1 MGEQRVSRVHYGQS
15 IPTNGYDALEA
26 ARALPHDRSEESFTF
41 DYNAAYGRYFRIQ
54 KVLVGSSG
62 SSELIDIANE
72 LADTNHPDYLNVAGW
87 SYLEAALSGAEDCAI
102 ERIECVEKA
111 ESAWKQTLS
120 ILETNPIFAPE
131 TGNAD
136 YADTHRIA
144 LSLAYTPLVRAL
156 IAGNITEAV
165 QERVFADTLAI
176 AERCV
181 IDQHLAMQL
190 EDDVKRSDALSDYT
204 GFLHECNCLLAL
216 LYRND
221 PQRIP
226 MPSSARAGSGLEY
239 ASETH
244 DIMVIHQKWG
254 TIHRTTPIEVKS
266 HCGTREYDR
275 YKALVVR
282 GKAHL
287 LPQNFG
293 HHHPSLLVE
302 AFSDAYNSHQPAMR
316 SLDACDA
323 AARVVERLLVDY
335 QKSQRIDEGRE
346 RNTRTHFHVSPH
358 LGRYATRADLLS
370 A

>member
-26 ARALPHDRSEESFTF
+26 ARALPHDRCDKSFTF

-111 ESAWKQTLS
+111 ETAWKQALL

-136 YADTHRIA
+136 YADTHRVA
-144 LSLAYTPLVRAL
+144 LSLAYAPLVQAL

-165 QERVFADTLAI
+165 RERVFADTLAI

-226 MPSSARAGSGLEY
+226 MPSSARAGSWLEY
-239 ASETH
+239 ASEAH

-275 YKALVVR
+275 YMALVVR

-287 LPQNFG
+287 LPQSFG

-302 AFSDAYNSHQPAMR
+302 AFSDTYNSHQPASR

-323 AARVVERLLVDY
+323 AARVVERLLVYY

-346 RNTRTHFHVSPH
+346 RNMRTHFHVSPH